1 MMLPGL
7 SGAQASGVECIS
19 QRGAVTCTTNL
30 LLFVSGRYLF
40 LLPSG
45 RHRARQKGLVY
56 L

>member
-1 MMLPGL
+1 MLPGL

-19 QRGAVTCTTNL
+19 QLGAVPCTDCS
-30 LLFVSGRYLF
+30 LLFVCGRYFF